1 MTSQPPTEG
10 KAVGLLNAAKSLSL
24 ANVLVIFLLALIAA
38 PLYLLYKALSDE
50 KILDR
55 LMSTYEDLGSR
66 DGCTLRHVQERGGPD
81 LWSISSGFAFQGGE
95 RWHVAVIL
103 DHEPGD
109 EMEAFCVS
117 LKLIADAMLDRGGD
131 PEIQPRSVPGAAI
144 DGGGYY
150 RPVPAERPAEETE
163 EGQ

>member
-1 MTSQPPTEG
+1 VTDQPPEG
-10 KAVGLLNAAKSLSL
+10 RAAGLLNAAKTLSL

-55 LMSTYEDLGSR
+55 LMSTYEDLGSHG
-66 DGCTLRHVQERGGPD
+66 GCTLRHVQERGGPD
-81 LWSISSGFAFQGGE
+81 LWSISSGFAFQGNE

-109 EMEAFCVS
+109 EMEAFCLS
-117 LKLIADAMLDRGGD
+117 LKLIADAMLDGGGD
-131 PEIQPRSVPGAAI
+131 PEIHGGPVPGAET
-144 DGGGYY
+144 DGRQHD
-150 RPVPAERPAEETE
+150 RPVPAERPAETE
-163 EGQ
+163 ATE

>member
-1 MTSQPPTEG
+1 MTNQPPTEG
-10 KAVGLLNAAKSLSL
+10 KAAALLNAAKGLSLS
-24 ANVLVIFLLALIAA
+24 NVLVIFLLAVIAA

-131 PEIQPRSVPGAAI
+131 PEILKGPVSGATV
-144 DGGGYY
+144 DGRRHD
-150 RPVPAERPAEETE
+150 RPVPAERPAEEKE